1 MREWIAM
8 ATPGVGTDTDTDEES
23 WTMLSDAIVAFGAAG
38 DERED
43 AEEEEGEG
51 DEGVLVPMP
60 TPRCIVADC
69 TGVWAGSFY
78 DCGYFGTHPD
88 FAFVSE
94 HDQERCA
101 LQRIHALCS
110 RAGTVRAMASK
121 GVTAVVRVG
130 FDPKTYVNALLRF
143 EIGALGLV
151 VADATALVTK
161 EAVAYHC
168 KGVLDA
174 VVKRGV
180 GVDCGVVFVFC
191 APPQKEGLD
200 AACGGGVW
208 KVRAEY
214 DDGPRRKLMHGGG
227 GGGGGK
233 RKRKVALAPDQCVVH
248 VVVLDRT

>member
-1 MREWIAM
+1 MHEWIAM
-8 ATPGVGTDTDTDEES
+8 ATPGVDTDTDTDEES
-23 WTMLSDAIVAFGAAG
+23 WTVLSDAIVAFGAAG
-38 DERED
+38 DVGEED
-43 AEEEEGEG
+43 EEEEEEEE
-51 DEGVLVPMP
+51 DCGVLVPMP

-121 GVTAVVRVG
+121 GVTAVLRVG

-143 EIGALGLV
+143 EISALGMV

-161 EAVAYHC
+161 
-168 KGVLDA
+168 
-174 VVKRGV
+174 
-180 GVDCGVVFVFC
+180 
-191 APPQKEGLD
+191 
-200 AACGGGVW
+200 
-208 KVRAEY
+208 
-214 DDGPRRKLMHGGG
+214 
-227 GGGGGK
+227 
-233 RKRKVALAPDQCVVH
+233 
-248 VVVLDRT
+248 